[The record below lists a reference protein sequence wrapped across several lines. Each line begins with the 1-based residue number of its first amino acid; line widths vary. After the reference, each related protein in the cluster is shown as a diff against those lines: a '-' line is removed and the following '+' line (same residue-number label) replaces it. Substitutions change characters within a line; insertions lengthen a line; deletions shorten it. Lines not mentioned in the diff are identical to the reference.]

1 MVGAFTIERRL
12 CERLNGI
19 RSRGSGWY
27 AVLVKLSHVR
37 AVELTP
43 PVAALVL
50 NPLRGLAGNHDVE
63 VYALANRDVVA
74 ICRKVPVAIV
84 RRAVGETCALLSD
97 DPVASRRA
105 HPPNGAFVT
114 WYDLADDSHFESL
127 MSDFE
132 DPEAGDV
139 SDVCSGTGGSVTPAA
154 PRALSTADLH
164 EIQKRL
170 EELPIADLIRQQIAF
185 EAHPGVRARP
195 VFREAFVSITALR
208 ERLGLEANPGE
219 NPWLFHCLTEMLD
232 RRMLDVVEAG
242 GLREPRIPLSLNV
255 KLRTLSSLEFEQFR
269 DTLGK
274 FCERLIC
281 EIQFTDVIANLVAY
295 VTARDVLRA
304 EGCRVAIDGV
314 DPQALPFVDLAVL
327 DPDLLKL
334 WWVDGVPARSDEG
347 RLEAM
352 QVSID
357 ALGADRVVLARVDSQ
372 EGVKWGLKLGIRR
385 FQGHFIDS
393 VIGAE
398 ERRQSSLP
406 QCQFGI

>member
-1 MVGAFTIERRL
+1 MVGAFTIEQRL
-12 CERLNGI
+12 CERLNRI
-19 RSRGSGWY
+19 RNSGGGWY
-27 AVLVKLSHVR
+27 AVLIKLSLVR
-37 AVELTP
+37 AVNLSP

-50 NPLRGLAGNHDVE
+50 NPLRSLAGNHDVE
-63 VYALANRDVVA
+63 VYALAGRDVA
-74 ICRKVPVAIV
+74 MICRKVPVAVV
-84 RRAVGETCALLSD
+84 RRAVDETCALLSD

-105 HPPNGAFVT
+105 HPSGGAFVT
-114 WYDLADDSHFESL
+114 WYDLADDAHFESL
-127 MSDFE
+127 MGGFADQGLG
-132 DPEAGDV
+132 EATEVSSGTRGDV
-139 SDVCSGTGGSVTPAA
+139 ALAA

-195 VFREAFVSITALR
+195 VFREAYVSIAALR
-208 ERLGLEANPGE
+208 ERLGLAASPGE

-232 RRMLDVVEAG
+232 RRMMDVVEAG
-242 GLREPRIPLSLNV
+242 GLREPKIPLSLNV
-255 KLRTLSSLEFEQFR
+255 KLRTVSSVEFERFR
-269 DTLGK
+269 DSLGK
-274 FCERLIC
+274 LCERLIC
-281 EIQFTDVIANLVAY
+281 EIQFTDVIANLVGY

-314 DPQALPFVDLAVL
+314 DPQALPFVDLSVL
-327 DPDLLKL
+327 NPDLLKL
-334 WWVDGVPARSDEG
+334 WWVDGVTARSDEG

-357 ALGADRVVLARVDSQ
+357 SLGAERVVLARVDAQ

-385 FQGHFIDS
+385 FQGHFIDR

-406 QCQFGI
+406 PYPIVA